1 MEEKH
6 RRNDLMIHKYSV
18 KRAQNTSLPSG
29 MRTAELRSLYEFA
42 FLETILI
49 KSPFEDFHCS
59 TVSGE
64 GNKLKHTS
72 IQQKLT

>member
-6 RRNDLMIHKYSV
+6 SGNDLMIHNYSV

-29 MRTAELRSLYEFA
+29 MRTAELRSLYESA

-49 KSPFEDFHCS
+49 KNPFEDIHCS
-59 TVSGE
+59 TVVKE
-64 GNKLKHTS
+64 IN
-72 IQQKLT
+72 